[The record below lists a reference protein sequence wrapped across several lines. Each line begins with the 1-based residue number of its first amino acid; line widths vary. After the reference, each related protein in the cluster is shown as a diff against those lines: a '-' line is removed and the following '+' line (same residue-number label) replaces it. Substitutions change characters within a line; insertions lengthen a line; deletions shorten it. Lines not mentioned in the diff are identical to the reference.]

1 MSNAIRTSNQRTGR
15 GRIGRMDDEEEEVVR
30 LKRARD
36 SAMDNDEED
45 EEDSFDGA
53 VSDMA
58 AV

>member
-1 MSNAIRTSNQRTGR
+1 MSNAIRTSNQRTER

-45 EEDSFDGA
+45 KEDNFDGA

>member
-1 MSNAIRTSNQRTGR
+1 
-15 GRIGRMDDEEEEVVR
+15 MDDEEEEVVR

-45 EEDSFDGA
+45 KEDNFDGA